1 MRSQHIPMTWQ
12 EYELQ
17 PMQLGWK
24 YEYWDGQTH
33 ISPRHNVVTVTVRVQ
48 PRTVNTSCTIRPV
61 LASDEPEL
69 IAAYIAAYSDTIDF
83 CDWQIEQI
91 EAAAQKDI
99 ANFFAAKRG
108 TPLPASCVAVA
119 PHHQHHTPSVV
130 GAALIIGQEEQP
142 PLLDML
148 FVLPEFHRRGIATAL
163 VATALDTL
171 HGSGAE
177 ILLSRYMLGNE
188 ESRVWHQHFGFIEE
202 PDVMLARL
210 YYRHAQHE
218 LQRQQQSGNLSEKDR
233 EVLSVECARWHARV
247 EELEAIADTHG
258 IEAVMPV
265 LRWR

>member
-1 MRSQHIPMTWQ
+1 MRSQHISMTWQ

-33 ISPRHNVVTVTVRVQ
+33 ISPRHNAVSVTVRVQ
-48 PRTVNTSCTIRPV
+48 PRTVSSFCAIRPA

-83 CDWQIEQI
+83 CDWQADQI

-99 ANFFAAKRG
+99 PGFFAAKRG

-119 PHHQHHTPSVV
+119 PHRETGNEHVI
-130 GAALIIGQEEQP
+130 GAALIIAQEEQA
-142 PLLDML
+142 PLLEML
-148 FVLPEFHRRGIATAL
+148 FVLPEWHGKGIATAL
-163 VATALDTL
+163 ASTALNTL
-171 HGSGAE
+171 HRSGIETLA
-177 ILLSRYMLGNE
+177 SRYLLGNE
-188 ESRVWHQHFGFIEE
+188 ESRAWHQRFGFVEE

-218 LQRQQQSGNLSEKDR
+218 LQRQQQVGDLTEKDK
-233 EVLSVECARWHARV
+233 EVLTAECDRWHARV

-265 LRWR
+265 LRRR